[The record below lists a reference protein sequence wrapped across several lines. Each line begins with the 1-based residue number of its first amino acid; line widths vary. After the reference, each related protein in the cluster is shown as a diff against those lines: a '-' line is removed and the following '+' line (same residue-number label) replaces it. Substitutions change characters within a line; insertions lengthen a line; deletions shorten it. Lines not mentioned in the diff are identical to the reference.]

1 MTPRHAPGTLE
12 CMEGPLFTLFLCAIM
27 VYILYWT
34 VRYAVRHALED
45 ADERREETARRPPP
59 P

>member
-1 MTPRHAPGTLE
+1 
-12 CMEGPLFTLFLCAIM
+12 MEGFFALFLYAAA

-45 ADERREETARRPPP
+45 ADERREEAAKRRPPP
-59 P
+59 